1 MPRKKDV
8 SLVQIVDSFFDG
20 VPPEGADY
28 FYRNNVVEAPLGLNT
43 GLTLNIITY
52 RVPDFQV
59 LDLSGL
65 EFYIHTGVPLPFTD
79 YPDDTI
85 RGIAYFRIRKN
96 GQQPWFSA
104 NDTPVA
110 AQDVE
115 GYDLLNRNVLA
126 MWGAAPIHMIFGPS
140 SVLTVDLVVFNTAT
154 HIPSKVFVGAR
165 INGRQVT
172 DEVFKKV
179 VR

>member
-1 MPRKKDV
+1 V

-28 FYRNNVVEAPLGLNT
+28 FYRNNVVETPAGLVA

-52 RVPDFQV
+52 KVPDFQV

-65 EFYIHTGVPLPFTD
+65 EFYIHTGGPTPFTD

-85 RGIAYFRIRKN
+85 RGIAFFRIRKN
-96 GQQPWFSA
+96 EQQPWFSA
-104 NDTPVA
+104 NDTPA
-110 AQDVE
+110 ANQDVE

-140 SVLTVDLVVFNTAT
+140 SLLTVDLVVVNTAVQL
-154 HIPSKVFVGAR
+154 PNKVFVGAR

-172 DEVFKKV
+172 DEVFRKV